1 MPTSPS
7 PSPAPPRRA
16 SNAEGPRRSSTAAG
30 PRRSSALPRTSL
42 AAPARDFVITT
53 PDKPPSMN
61 YDLRARK
68 RSIFIFW
75 FLILFDSIVMPLAL
89 YFGLW
94 YGTNLSPNTVFS
106 IVTAA
111 LGGISIFEYVA
122 RFWRLWKKGSNCR
135 VIGGRRSYV
144 RFWWYIADRRDADIY
159 HSLTGFTGTSALLG
173 SSSSLNSLCMSN
185 QASCR

>member
-1 MPTSPS
+1 
-7 PSPAPPRRA
+7 
-16 SNAEGPRRSSTAAG
+16 
-30 PRRSSALPRTSL
+30 
-42 AAPARDFVITT
+42 
-53 PDKPPSMN
+53 MN
-61 YDLRARK
+61 RIK

-144 RFWWYIADRRDADIY
+144 RFW
-159 HSLTGFTGTSALLG
+159 
-173 SSSSLNSLCMSN
+173 
-185 QASCR
+185 